1 MRQRGQ
7 PNGGRHFSVEVVLA
21 LNSEVI
27 RWTGKKPVDAIKV
40 KPVDTKSSGPKRSF
54 VGEELQIVP

>member
-1 MRQRGQ
+1 M
-7 PNGGRHFSVEVVLA
+7 LA

-40 KPVDTKSSGPKRSF
+40 KSVDTKSSGPKRSF